1 MRENSKFELR
11 QLIARGN
18 FKLTENRTDDALPAN
33 ATTPKCCGQTAH
45 CWGRHLLV
53 FCNFFELWDTISWS
67 LRLQRPTIWGFGHKN
82 YHSYQYQQY
91 PHIFV
96 LFLYPLFVFFLV
108 SGNISLLKN
117 ILGAFLF
124 YCELK
129 YFWAL
134 KKCEIIHW
142 NERMNKGPYAVSFL
156 SIGLTIKP

>member
-1 MRENSKFELR
+1 MRGQKMG
-11 QLIARGN
+11 QLWFSNLHQLCWAGERGGDIS
-18 FKLTENRTDDALPAN
+18 NRSVPSSVLLNN
-33 ATTPKCCGQTAH
+33 APK
-45 CWGRHLLV
+45 
-53 FCNFFELWDTISWS
+53 WDTISWS

-108 SGNISLLKN
+108 SGNISLLKS

-142 NERMNKGPYAVSFL
+142 NERINKGPYAVSFL
-156 SIGLTIKP
+156 SIGLIV